1 MKIKRLISIQR
12 LVGKI
17 DNDFNISES
26 DWIPRV
32 AAWVIDA
39 LSQMKVLPMEKKRRE
54 LEVSE
59 RIALF
64 PCELTAE
71 ELKVYDKNGNEI
83 SNGANDKCR
92 DLSNDNNFNNCGCGQ
107 VIDFSTGGI
116 SETIGVTNPTAKDS
130 AASTILTTISFN
142 DGSKKFYINGNNIEL
157 NFDTDKIIVESYE
170 VATYHDEYYDCE
182 VPYIYDN
189 GVLLEALSWYVL
201 FKYLSRG
208 SSHPVYS
215 LQSTNQ
221 YTNPFAQWMYYK
233 TKAKTSVL
241 NDMSR
246 YKDDGWNNFFY
257 NSTFL
262 PRS

>member
-1 MKIKRLISIQR
+1 MKIKRLITIQR

-39 LSQMKVLPMEKKRRE
+39 LSQLKVLPMEKKRRV

-64 PCELTAE
+64 PCELTAH
-71 ELKVYDKNGNEI
+71 ELRVFDKYGNEI
-83 SNGANDKCR
+83 ANGENDKCNHKCNI
-92 DLSNDNNFNNCGCGQ
+92 S
-107 VIDFSTGGI
+107 STGG
-116 SETIGVTNPTAKDS
+116 EEQTIGVTDVNANDGAS
-130 AASTILTTISFN
+130 STILATRVIPNN
-142 DGSKKFYINGNNIEL
+142 DRRFYVSCNNIEL
-157 NFDTDKIIVESYE
+157 NFDTDKIEVESYE
-170 VATYHDEYYDCE
+170 VATYHDDYYDCE

-189 GVLLEALSWYVL
+189 GLLLEALSWYIL

-208 SSHPVYS
+208 STHPVYS
-215 LQSTNQ
+215 LKSQ
-221 YTNPFAQWMYYK
+221 NPNTSPYAQWVLLK
-233 TKAKTSVL
+233 NKAKQSVL
-241 NDMSR
+241 KDLS
-246 YKDDGWNNFFY
+246 KGQDDGWNNFFY

-262 PRS
+262 PRSL

>member
-39 LSQMKVLPMEKKRRE
+39 LSQLKILPMEKKKRT

-59 RIALF
+59 RIAQF
-64 PCELTAE
+64 PCKLNAFEIR
-71 ELKVYDKNGNEI
+71 VFDKNGNEI
-83 SNGANDKCR
+83 ANGAEDKCCKGEP
-92 DLSNDNNFNNCGCGQ
+92 NNS
-107 VIDFSTGGI
+107 STGGVA
-116 SETIGVTNPTAKDS
+116 ETVGLTAGDAEEGAS
-130 AASTILTTISFN
+130 STILANIYPANNTR
-142 DGSKKFYINGNNIEL
+142 KFYVQGDCIEL

-170 VATYHDEYYDCE
+170 VATYHDEYYDCD

-189 GVLLEALSWYVL
+189 GTLLEALSWYVL

-208 SSHPVYS
+208 SSHPVYDLKS
-215 LQSTNQ
+215 SSP
-221 YTNPFAQWMYYK
+221 YTNPFAQWTLLK
-233 TKAKTSVL
+233 SKAKTSVL
-241 NDMSR
+241 NDMAR
-246 YKDDGWNNFFY
+246 AKDEGWNNFFY

>member
-1 MKIKRLISIQR
+1 MKVKRRISIQR
-12 LVGKI
+12 LVGKV
-17 DNDFNISES
+17 DNDFNIPES

-39 LSQMKVLPMEKKRRE
+39 LSQLKVLPMEKKRRT

-64 PCELTAE
+64 PCEITAS
-71 ELKVYDKNGNEI
+71 ELKVYDKYGNEI
-83 SNGANDKCR
+83 ANGAENKCGN
-92 DLSNDNNFNNCGCGQ
+92 SKNSCNKCTNP
-107 VIDFSTGGI
+107 STGGQY
-116 SETIGVTNPTAKDS
+116 ETIGVTNNKADDWAT
-130 AASTILTTISFN
+130 STILDKVQVN
-142 DGSKKFYINGNNIEL
+142 PEGHMYYLEGNSIEL
-157 NFDTDKIIVESYE
+157 NFDTDCIIVESLE

-189 GVLLEALSWYVL
+189 GTLLEALAWYIL

-208 SSHPVYS
+208 SKHPVYS
-215 LQSTNQ
+215 LTSTSP
-221 YTNPFAQWMYYK
+221 YTNPFAQWTLLK
-233 TKAKTSVL
+233 SKAKTSVL
-241 NDMSR
+241 NDM
-246 YKDDGWNNFFY
+246 KKGGDEGWNNFFY

>member
-1 MKIKRLISIQR
+1 MKIKRLISMTR

-39 LSQMKVLPMEKKRRE
+39 LSQLKILPMERKRRE

-59 RIALF
+59 RLAQF
-64 PCELTAE
+64 PCEITAH
-71 ELKVYDKNGNEI
+71 ELKVFDKYGNEI
-83 SNGANDKCR
+83 KNGFEDKC
-92 DLSNDNNFNNCGCGQ
+92 GCRK
-107 VIDFSTGGI
+107 ITISSMGGVE
-116 SETIGVTNPTAKDS
+116 ETIGVTDVNAKDS
-130 AASTILTTISFN
+130 ASSTVLAKRVIPDDN
-142 DGSKKFYINGNNIEL
+142 RYFYLQGNTIEL

-189 GVLLEALSWYVL
+189 GTLLEALSWYVL

-208 SSHPVYS
+208 SSHQVYDLKS
-215 LQSTNQ
+215 QNPN
-221 YTNPFAQWMYYK
+221 TNPYIQWLSIK
-233 TKAKTSVL
+233 NKARTSVL
-241 NDMSR
+241 NDMT
-246 YKDDGWNNFFY
+246 KGTDEGWNNFFY

>member
-1 MKIKRLISIQR
+1 MKVKRLISMSR

-39 LSQMKVLPMEKKRRE
+39 LSQLKVLPMEKKRRK

-64 PCELTAE
+64 PCEITAH
-71 ELKVYDKNGNEI
+71 ELRVFDKYGNEI
-83 SNGANDKCR
+83 ANGADNKCSN
-92 DLSNDNNFNNCGCGQ
+92 LSNNKNGCGCGTSA
-107 VIDFSTGGI
+107 ISSTGGL
-116 SETIGVTNPTAKDS
+116 EQTIGVTNPMAKDS
-130 AASTILTTISFN
+130 AAATILGRVVPSTRN
-142 DGSKKFYINGNNIEL
+142 HMFYLNGNNIEL
-157 NFDTDKIIVESYE
+157 NFDTDEITVESYE
-170 VATYHDEYYDCE
+170 VATYYDNYYDCE

-189 GVLLEALSWYVL
+189 GTLLEALSWYIL

-208 SSHPVYS
+208 SSHPVYD
-215 LQSTNQ
+215 LKSTNP
-221 YTNPFAQWMYYK
+221 YTNPFAQWTLLK
-233 TKAKTSVL
+233 NKAKTSVL
-241 NDMSR
+241 NDMAR
-246 YKDDGWNNFFY
+246 AKDEGWNNFFY